1 MLLDFLKNIKLEGDK
16 GIWLIVVILSFLS
29 VLLVYSTAG
38 ANYFFGHL
46 FKMSLGLFCLYHIHH
61 IKFKYFAK
69 IGVITYLA
77 SIILLVL
84 VFIIG
89 VNVNGAS
96 RWLSFAGLQFQPSDI
111 AKLAV
116 LLFMARQL
124 SKYRVEIKQFKW
136 LFFYILFPLFLVCA
150 LILPN
155 NFSTSALVFANGLI
169 LMIISRVKIKYI
181 LSIIGVGLIFV
192 SIVYLGAKLNPQ
204 FTSKVMPRSATW
216 VSRVDAYLFTS
227 EDNDLNKDYQQKQ
240 AMVAIYN
247 GGVSGLGPGKSTQ
260 RNILPYSSSDFIY
273 AIMVEEYGLLIGGIF
288 PILLY
293 LILLQRS
300 IVIASKTESVFGGLI
315 SIGLMFSLVLQAFIN
330 MLVAVGVFPV
340 TGQTLPLI
348 SMGGTSILFTCIT
361 IGIILSVSRDS
372 TDRNYEK
379 A

>member
-1 MLLDFLKNIKLEGDK
+1 
-16 GIWLIVVILSFLS
+16 
-29 VLLVYSTAG
+29 
-38 ANYFFGHL
+38 
-46 FKMSLGLFCLYHIHH
+46 
-61 IKFKYFAK
+61 
-69 IGVITYLA
+69 
-77 SIILLVL
+77 
-84 VFIIG
+84 
-89 VNVNGAS
+89 
-96 RWLSFAGLQFQPSDI
+96 
-111 AKLAV
+111 
-116 LLFMARQL
+116 
-124 SKYRVEIKQFKW
+124 
-136 LFFYILFPLFLVCA
+136 
-150 LILPN
+150 
-155 NFSTSALVFANGLI
+155 
-169 LMIISRVKIKYI
+169 
-181 LSIIGVGLIFV
+181 
-192 SIVYLGAKLNPQ
+192 
-204 FTSKVMPRSATW
+204 
-216 VSRVDAYLFTS
+216 LFTS